1 MVPGL
6 LGMNN
11 AKMMARPTVKTPV
24 PYQRP
29 VTLDGYFHYL
39 LTFYDEEP
47 PPTLK
52 TMDIVKVEDGQS
64 KKTTESISDL
74 GSRVQNG
81 CSKGHLL
88 LGIEAGV
95 EVYSTGEKCTLC
107 EPKNYTA
114 YSKTGIGLDSASA
127 TGDDTPN
134 GTHDTDV
141 WTKVLAIICEP
152 KKGLETYKRLGS

>member
-1 MVPGL
+1 M
-6 LGMNN
+6 
-11 AKMMARPTVKTPV
+11 AKAKRPPKA
-24 PYQRP
+24 
-29 VTLDGYFHYL
+29 F
-39 LTFYDEEP
+39 
-47 PPTLK
+47 PT
-52 TMDIVKVEDGQS
+52 
-64 KKTTESISDL
+64 
-74 GSRVQNG
+74 RVQNG

-95 EVYSTGEKCTLC
+95 EVYSTGEKCSLC

-141 WTKVLAIICEP
+141 WTKMLAIIGEP